1 MSTENEVLTPEE
13 ETNEGRTLRL
23 IGWFSLGIV
32 VAVLGI
38 YLGSELRSRYKFKHR
53 TPYDFFANAGE
64 THASEFGI
72 GV

>member
-38 YLGSELRSRYKFKHR
+38 YLGTELRSRYKFKHR

>member
-1 MSTENEVLTPEE
+1 MSTENEVPTPEE

-38 YLGSELRSRYKFKHR
+38 YLGTELRSRYKFKHR